1 MEHTSGPANRSGL
14 GVFHVSLFGL
24 VTTSILSNGSLYQ
37 IPLKANGSHNR
48 QKQACQSAVFAIDLF
63 LKLLKFR
70 GRYLLDIAILQQHLP
85 PRRRASRLVTNYF
98 LCRPAVGLQ
107 G

>member
-1 MEHTSGPANRSGL
+1 VEHTSGPANRSGL

-48 QKQACQSAVFAIDLF
+48 QKQACQSAVVCHRLISEAVEI
-63 LKLLKFR
+63 
-70 GRYLLDIAILQQHLP
+70 
-85 PRRRASRLVTNYF
+85 PRQI
-98 LCRPAVGLQ
+98 PA
-107 G
+107 